1 MRILSIIQPSEMGSD
16 FRFDEEAGL
25 WKVNF
30 PAGMGEGGGVP
41 LSTDANNAIV
51 LGSDEGAFISA
62 DLLGA
67 YALTQDN
74 GSKKINLYRF
84 QPGTE
89 FNPETA
95 TLVSSVNMVEL
106 SGIFDDVA
114 IDGDV
119 ITFTD
124 ADTGLTLSID
134 TANLQKVSDIVGSD
148 SVEVNSLDGLTTL
161 SVKINPHPDNLIE
174 VTEEGL
180 FVDAANFGE
189 GGGDLDLHQTLA
201 QVENGLCHVV
211 GNSHLVVPQ
220 IELTDVAGNPIGY
233 INDIIGLPVSSQT
246 HGPDHCPKW
255 EAPAANN

>member
-1 MRILSIIQPSEMGSD
+1 MRILSIIQPSEMGPD
-16 FRFDEEAGL
+16 FSFDEEAGL

-30 PAGMGEGGGVP
+30 PAGMGEGNGVP
-41 LSTDANNAIV
+41 LSTDTNNAIV

-74 GSKKINLYRF
+74 SSKKINLYRF
-84 QPGTE
+84 KPGTE
-89 FNPETA
+89 FDPETA
-95 TLVSSVNMVEL
+95 TLVSSVNMIEL

-114 IDGDV
+114 IDGDL

-124 ADTGLTLSID
+124 ADTGLTLTID

-148 SVEVNSLDGLTTL
+148 SVEVNSLDGVTTL

-180 FVDAANFGE
+180 FVDADKL
-189 GGGDLDLHQTLA
+189 GGGDLNPRQTLA
-201 QVENGLCHVV
+201 EVENGLCHVV

-233 INDIIGLPVSSQT
+233 INDIIGLPVISQT
-246 HGPDHCPKW
+246 LSSDHCGGL
-255 EAPAANN
+255 EAPV